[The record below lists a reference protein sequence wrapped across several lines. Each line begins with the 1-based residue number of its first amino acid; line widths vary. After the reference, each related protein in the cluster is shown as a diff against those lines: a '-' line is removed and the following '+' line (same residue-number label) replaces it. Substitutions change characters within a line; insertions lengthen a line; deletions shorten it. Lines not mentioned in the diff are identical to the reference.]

1 MFGSKSKIFRYV
13 RIWKVYYLCTLK
25 IKRRREG
32 ECGRKRR
39 ERRGII
45 FKRRKIGSE

>member
-1 MFGSKSKIFRYV
+1 MFGSKCKIFTFV

-32 ECGRKRR
+32 GIGNVVGKGER
-39 ERRGII
+39 E
-45 FKRRKIGSE
+45 EE